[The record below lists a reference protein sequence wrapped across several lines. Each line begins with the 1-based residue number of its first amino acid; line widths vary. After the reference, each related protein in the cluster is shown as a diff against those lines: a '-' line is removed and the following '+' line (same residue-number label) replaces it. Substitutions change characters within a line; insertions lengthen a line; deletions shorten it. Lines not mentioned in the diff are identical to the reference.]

1 MDVFI
6 EIAETR
12 YSAHG
17 PHGLNNVAVLEQN
30 RLIVRIQFAEILLHF
45 PVYQEASGIN
55 S

>member
-12 YSAHG
+12 YSAY
-17 PHGLNNVAVLEQN
+17 GLNNVAVLEQN